1 LQIPDVQK
9 RLESQGVVTIVSAPH
24 EFDALIRADTDR
36 FERMLRQAGVAG
48 N

>member
-36 FERMLRQAGVAG
+36 FERMLTQAGVAG